1 MAAKRKRRRR
11 NPAVSRRGSY
21 RGDYFRVSVTAAEVE
36 DFADTWPGSGMH
48 DRDGFAAEF
57 NADTGDLVDLEGWP
71 STDEAREVDQSAL
84 SALIDDMRNFG
95 MRGRKKGQ
103 FWEDKPAG
111 YRKRNPATRGRKRR
125 RITSKAQ
132 FRRLAAMATRGEI
145 SRRDFRDMV
154 AASRP
159 YASLPARKGAARKR
173 RKSRRQS
180 RRRGRR

>member
-1 MAAKRKRRRR
+1 MARTR
-11 NPAVSRRGSY
+11 NM
-21 RGDYFRVSVTAAEVE
+21 RVKPRMYMGKTPLRMSLYGFKVTASRDDVE
-36 DFADTWPGSGMH
+36 AFADQWPGSGMH
-48 DRDGFAAEF
+48 GKGGFSAEF
-57 NADTGDLVDLEGWP
+57 DKNGDLVDLSGWAA
-71 STDEAREVDQSAL
+71 DFRGDQSAL
-84 SALIDDMRNFG
+84 SALIDDMKAFG
-95 MRGRKKGQ
+95 LAHQGR
-103 FWEDKPAG
+103 AG
-111 YRKRNPATRGRKRR
+111 NRKRNPATRGRKRR